1 MIKNV
6 VFDMGNV
13 LINYAPE
20 EFIQS
25 FTASTEHQ
33 NLLLDEIFYAEL
45 WQQFDRGT
53 LSKEDLVERA
63 SKHLPPEL
71 HRSVSDILDTWH
83 EKMTPIS
90 EMEDILKRLKENG
103 YHLYLFSN
111 VSQDF
116 HEFKH
121 IIPGLEYFDGLFLSS
136 DWKGLKPEKELYRNF
151 FKHFDLEPSE
161 CFFVDDLAV
170 NIEGAAA
177 LGMDGHVFDGDISA
191 LEKHFKQVDIRI

>member
-33 NLLLDEIFYAEL
+33 KLLLDEIFYADL
-45 WQQFDRGT
+45 WQEFDRGT
-53 LSKEDLVERA
+53 ITKEDLVERA
-63 SKHLPPEL
+63 SERLPDEL
-71 HRSVSDILDTWH
+71 HRSVSDILDTWY
-83 EKMTPIS
+83 ENMTPIT
-90 EMEDILKRLKENG
+90 EMEDILKRLKANG
-103 YHLYLFSN
+103 YDLYLFSN

-116 HEFKH
+116 HDFKH

-136 DWKGLKPEKELYRNF
+136 DWKGLKPENDLYRNF
-151 FKHFDLEPSE
+151 FSHFDLEPSE
-161 CFFVDDLAV
+161 CFFVDDLRV

-177 LGMDGHVFDGDISA
+177 LGMDGHVFDGNIED
-191 LEKHFKQVDIRI
+191 LKEHFTQVGIII

>member
-20 EFIQS
+20 EFIHS

-33 NLLLDEIFYAEL
+33 KLLLDEIFYADL
-45 WQQFDRGT
+45 WQEFDRGT
-53 LSKEDLVERA
+53 ITKEDLVERA
-63 SKHLPPEL
+63 SERLPDEL
-71 HRSVSDILDTWH
+71 HRSVSDILDTWY
-83 EKMTPIS
+83 ENMTPIT
-90 EMEDILKRLKENG
+90 EMEELLKQLKENG

-116 HEFKH
+116 HDFKH

-136 DWKGLKPEKELYRNF
+136 DWKGLKPEKELYQHF
-151 FKHFDLEPSE
+151 FDHFDLEPSE
-161 CFFVDDLAV
+161 CFFVDDLRV

-177 LGMDGHVFDGDISA
+177 LGMDGYVFDGNIED
-191 LEKHFKQVDIRI
+191 LKEHFTQVGIII